1 MVNAQMIIQ
10 LLTELAPHS
19 YAYDWDNVGV
29 QAGSLDTEINKVLLS
44 LDINSK
50 VLNEA
55 ENKNC
60 NMIISHHPVIFD
72 DINSINDQ
80 NPTGKLLI
88 EAIKKSILLYSAH
101 TNLDVAN
108 GGLNDYL
115 GKLLKIDNL
124 KPLSIK
130 EKNQLYKLVIFGPKE
145 NLNEIR
151 NKILKESTAKIGNY
165 SSTSYS
171 TIGEGTFKAEKGSNP
186 YIGKKGEITEVEE
199 FRLETIVKDSDINK
213 ILRIVNKVHP
223 YEEVAYDLFK
233 LENNIELGNIAL
245 GRIGELD
252 SSKKLIDYANFVK
265 EKLDLSYLKYHGN
278 ASEQIKKV
286 AFCSGSGA
294 DLIAKAKYSGADL
307 YITGDVKYH
316 EAQYAEELN
325 LNLIDAGHYGT
336 EAIVKDLF
344 YEFFNKKAKE
354 KNYNVEF
361 IKSTINSN
369 PWKYI

>member
-10 LLTELAPHS
+10 LLTDLAPQS

-29 QAGSLDTEINKVLLS
+29 QAGSLDTEVNKVLLT

-50 VLNEA
+50 VLKEA

-88 EAIKKSILLYSAH
+88 ESIKKNILLYSAH

-115 GKLLKIDNL
+115 GKLLKIHNL

-130 EKNQLYKLVIFGPKE
+130 EKNQFYKLVVFGPKE
-145 NLNEIR
+145 NLDEIR
-151 NKILKESTAKIGNY
+151 KKIFQKGAGKIGNY
-165 SSTSYS
+165 SNTSFSTN
-171 TIGEGTFKAEKGSNP
+171 GEGTFKAENGSNP
-186 YIGKKGEITEVEE
+186 YIGKKGEITKVEE
-199 FRLETIVKDSDINK
+199 FRLETIIEESDINK
-213 ILRIVNKVHP
+213 ILKAINKVHP

-233 LENNIELGNIAL
+233 LENNIESENIAL
-245 GRIGELD
+245 GRIGELKN
-252 SSKKLIDYANFVK
+252 SKKLIDYVNFVK
-265 EKLDLSYLKYHGN
+265 EKLNLSYLKYHGN
-278 ASEQIKKV
+278 DNEKIKKI

-294 DLIAKAKYSGADL
+294 DLIAKAKFAGADL

-336 EAIVKDLF
+336 ESIVKDLLF
-344 YEFFNKKAKE
+344 DFLNKKAIE

-361 IKSTINSN
+361 LKSSINSN

>member
-1 MVNAQMIIQ
+1 MVNAQMIIE
-10 LLTELAPHS
+10 LLTNLAPQS
-19 YAYDWDNVGV
+19 YAYEWDNVGV
-29 QAGSLDTEINKVLLS
+29 QAGSLNAEVNKVLVT
-44 LDINSK
+44 LDINFE
-50 VLNEA
+50 VLKEA
-55 ENKNC
+55 EEKGC

-88 EAIKKSILLYSAH
+88 EAIKKDILLYSAH

-115 GKLLKIDNL
+115 GKLLKIKNL

-130 EKNQLYKLVIFGPKE
+130 EKSQLYKLVVFGPKE

-151 NKILKESTAKIGNY
+151 EKILKKGAGNIGNY
-165 SSTSYS
+165 SNTSFSTN
-171 TIGEGTFKAEKGSNP
+171 GEGTFKAEKGSNP
-186 YIGKKGEITEVEE
+186 YIGKKGKITEVEE
-199 FRLETIVKDSDINK
+199 FRFETIVKENDLNK
-213 ILRIVNKVHP
+213 ILKVLNKVHP

-233 LENNIELGNIAL
+233 LENNFKDENIAL
-245 GRIGELD
+245 GRIGKLKNSKEL
-252 SSKKLIDYANFVK
+252 IEYANFVK
-265 EKLDLSYLKYHGN
+265 EKLNLSYLKYHGKDN
-278 ASEQIKKV
+278 AKIKKI

-336 EAIVKDLF
+336 ESIVKDLLF
-344 YEFFNKKAKE
+344 DFLNKKAIE
-354 KNYNVEF
+354 KNYNV
-361 IKSTINSN
+361 
-369 PWKYI
+369 